1 MKILIKLIQIML
13 IIGIKWAESE
23 EEDYT
28 IVLSTKQTETVSSK
42 ELLDPIRK
50 YDKDIYVIAS
60 VNAEL
65 YCVVEGEK
73 STLTLENQKF
83 RELGLPNFVRYK
95 EDCVA
100 LHEVLNQ
107 TFERIGF
114 DFLEN
119 NEALQQVESGLWLY
133 LPVLKNTSLDNFKE
147 LFDKHKDKV
156 NVTFL
161 VTDCDL
167 LKTKDRPKK
176 PKKTE
181 STEDEIKTTPVI
193 VQQTVVMIFFII
205 ILALGMHMASKIK
218 TPSSLLVPQQVK
230 PKTS

>member
-1 MKILIKLIQIML
+1 M
-13 IIGIKWAESE
+13 ERVTSR
-23 EEDYT
+23 
-28 IVLSTKQTETVSSK
+28 

-60 VNAEL
+60 VN
-65 YCVVEGEK
+65 VEGEK
-73 STLTLENQKF
+73 SGLTLDNEKF
-83 RELGLPNFVRYK
+83 RDLGLPNFARYK

-119 NEALQQVESGLWLY
+119 SDSLQQVESGLWLY
-133 LPVLKNTSLDNFKE
+133 LPVLNDTSLENFKE
-147 LFDKHKDKV
+147 FFGKYKDKV

-167 LKTKDRPKK
+167 LKTKDKAK
-176 PKKTE
+176 QVKKTE
-181 STEDEIKTTPVI
+181 STGEEIKTTPVI

-205 ILALGMHMASKIK
+205 ILALGMHMASRIK

>member
-1 MKILIKLIQIML
+1 ML
-13 IIGIKWAESE
+13 IIGVKWVESE

-28 IVLSTKQTETVSSK
+28 IVLSTKQMESITSK

-60 VNAEL
+60 VN
-65 YCVVEGEK
+65 VDGEK
-73 STLTLENQKF
+73 SGLTLDNEKF
-83 RELGLPNFVRYK
+83 KDLGLPNLVRYK

-100 LHEVLNQ
+100 LHELLNQ
-107 TFERIGF
+107 TFERMGF

-119 NEALQQVESGLWLY
+119 NDSLQQVESGLWLY
-133 LPVLKNTSLDNFKE
+133 LPVLKYTSLDDFKE
-147 LFDKHKDKV
+147 LFGKHKDKV

-167 LKTKDRPKK
+167 LKTKDRAKHV
-176 PKKTE
+176 KKTEE